1 MDYQNYI
8 KAEFLILIPML
19 MLIGSGIKHTQL
31 INNKW
36 IPVILGI
43 IGCIGV
49 AIWQLAYE
57 SVTNWWAFV
66 LTSFIQGILTAAGA
80 VYSNQ
85 IYKQTKE

>member
-8 KAEFLILIPML
+8 KAEFLFLIPVL
-19 MLIGSGIKHTQL
+19 MLIGAAIKRTER
-31 INNKW
+31 INSKW
-36 IPVILGI
+36 IPIILGV

-49 AIWQLAYE
+49 AVWQLAYE
-57 SVTNWWAFV
+57 SITNWWAFV

-85 IYKQTKE
+85 IYRQTKE